1 MRRAAVYLVMMCI
14 ASVARI
20 SDAHPLDLGYMT
32 VTSEG
37 EHVTAHLEL
46 DLSAAAIVLATEA
59 PDAKTIGAHAAD
71 LAKQTFERAPIE
83 TPGGPCTWAP
93 ATASLTARTVAV
105 VAIATCPAGARTWTF
120 PVVAEAAITPRFQL
134 MVKETSGASERL
146 TLIDK
151 TARPLELVTAAL
163 ANAPTT
169 IGFTRFLRSG
179 IAHIGV
185 APSEWRSAE
194 GHFQL
199 PDGIDHIM
207 FLLAL
212 MLGGGTLLQLIG
224 IASGFTI
231 GHSITLALSALD
243 IVRPPA
249 SVIEPLIALTIAFA
263 ALEAFSGKL
272 KAHRWKIA
280 GAFGLVHGFA
290 FATALSHV
298 ELTLRGKLAAL
309 FGYNLGVEIGQV
321 IVVLVTAPIVMY
333 AYRHARIG
341 RPAIKVAAALIFGC
355 GVYWFI
361 TRAFS

>member
-1 MRRAAVYLVMMCI
+1 MRRVIPILAVLGL
-14 ASVARI
+14 ATLT
-20 SDAHPLDLGYMT
+20 DAHPLDLGYMT

-37 EHVTAHLEL
+37 EHLTAHLEL
-46 DLSAAAIVLATEA
+46 DLTAASIVLATET
-59 PDAKTIGAHAAD
+59 PDAATISAHAAD
-71 LAKQTFERAPIE
+71 LAARTFERAPVQ

-93 ATASLTARTVAV
+93 ATASLSARTASIVAV
-105 VAIATCPAGARTWTF
+105 ATCPPGARTWAF
-120 PVVAEAAITPRFQL
+120 PVVTEAAITPRFQL

-151 TARPLELVTAAL
+151 TARPLELVTSAPAAE
-163 ANAPTT
+163 ATT
-169 IGFTRFLRSG
+169 VGFTRFLRSG

-194 GHFQL
+194 GHLQL

-231 GHSITLALSALD
+231 GHSITLALSALN
-243 IVRPPA
+243 IVRPPS

-263 ALEAFSGKL
+263 ALEAFTGKL
-272 KAHRWKIA
+272 KAQRWKIA
-280 GAFGLVHGFA
+280 GAFGLIHGFA

-321 IVVLVTAPIVMY
+321 IVVLITAPIVMY

-361 TRAFS
+361 TRAFF

>member
-1 MRRAAVYLVMMCI
+1 MRRVVLILVMLGL
-14 ASVARI
+14 ASVTE
-20 SDAHPLDLGYMT
+20 AHPLDLGYLT
-32 VTSEG
+32 LTSEH
-37 EHVTAHLEL
+37 EHLTAQLEL
-46 DLSAAAIVLATEA
+46 DLTAAAIVLATAA
-59 PDAKTIGAHAAD
+59 PDAATISEHAAD
-71 LAKQTFERAPIE
+71 LAAKTFERAPVQ

-93 ATASLTARTVAV
+93 ARASLSARTVSV
-105 VAIATCPAGARTWTF
+105 VAVAACPAGPRTWSF
-120 PVVAEAAITPRFQL
+120 PVVTEAAITPRFQL
-134 MVKETSGASERL
+134 MVKETSGKSERL

-151 TARPLELVTAAL
+151 TARPLELVTAAP
-163 ANAPTT
+163 AAVATT

-212 MLGGGTLLQLIG
+212 MLGGGTLLQLLG

-243 IVRPPA
+243 IVRPPS

-263 ALEAFSGKL
+263 ALEALSGKL
-272 KAHRWKIA
+272 KAQRWKIA
-280 GAFGLVHGFA
+280 GCFGLIHGFA

-321 IVVLVTAPIVMY
+321 VVVLITAPIVMY

-355 GVYWFI
+355 GIYWFI
-361 TRAFS
+361 TRAFL